1 MTESKTEVVVGAL
14 VLIVALGFLAYVAQ
28 ATGFSRT
35 TTGDLQVSASFRS
48 AEGVSVG
55 TDVRLAGVRIG
66 AVTQM
71 ALDPETFRASTMLR
85 LDRAVPIPVDSSAVV
100 ASEGLLGG
108 TFIEIMP
115 GGSLDVLG
123 DGDAIIDTQGAVSL
137 LQLLLQY
144 VAGGSEAG
152 Q

>member
-1 MTESKTEVVVGAL
+1 MTESRTEVAVGAL
-14 VLIVALGFLAYVAQ
+14 VLVVALGFLAYVAQ
-28 ATGFSRT
+28 ATGLRRAT
-35 TTGDLQVSASFRS
+35 QGDLQVSASFRS

-71 ALDPETFRASTMLR
+71 ALDPESFRANTMLR
-85 LDRAVPIPVDSSAVV
+85 LDPAVPIPVDSSAIV

-108 TFIEIMP
+108 TYIEIMP
-115 GGSLDVLG
+115 GGSFDVLG

-144 VAGGSEAG
+144 VAGGSEPG
-152 Q
+152 R

>member
-1 MTESKTEVVVGAL
+1 MTESRTEVAVGAVVL
-14 VLIVALGFLAYVAQ
+14 VVALGFLAYVAQ
-28 ATGFSRT
+28 ATGLRRT
-35 TTGDLQVSASFRS
+35 TQGDLQVSASFRS

-71 ALDPETFRASTMLR
+71 ALDPESFRANTMLR
-85 LDRAVPIPVDSSAVV
+85 LDPAVPIPVDSSAIV

-108 TFIEIMP
+108 TYIEIMP
-115 GGSLDVLG
+115 GGSFDVLG

-144 VAGGSEAG
+144 VAGGSEPG
-152 Q
+152 R